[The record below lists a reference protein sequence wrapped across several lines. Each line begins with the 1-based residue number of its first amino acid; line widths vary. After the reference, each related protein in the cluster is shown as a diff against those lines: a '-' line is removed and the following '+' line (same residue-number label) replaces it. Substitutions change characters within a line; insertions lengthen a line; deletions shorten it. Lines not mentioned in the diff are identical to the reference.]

1 MEYNLLGR
9 TGLQVSELCF
19 GTMTFGKEAD
29 SETAATLYSTC
40 RDSGINF
47 FDCADIYVGGESERI
62 LGELIKPHRSEV
74 IVTSKL
80 FNANSKDINDRG
92 ASRKHIK
99 EALARSLKRLQT
111 DYIDLYFL
119 HRFDENTP
127 IEETLRGLEDVVR
140 EGKVLYI
147 GASNFAAW
155 QIMKAVGISE
165 RNLWSRFESIQPMY
179 NLLKRQA
186 EVEILPL
193 AASEK
198 LGVITYSP
206 LAGGLLTGKYMNRGT
221 ATEDSRFAKNKV
233 YQRRYKVPRA
243 EEAAE
248 GITDIAK
255 RTGYPAAA
263 LAVAWVVHHPA
274 VTAPIIGARNTEQL
288 RQSLSATEVNMTP
301 ELYSEI
307 TALSITPPPATDRSE
322 EQSNG

>member
-62 LGELIKPHRSEV
+62 LGELIKPHRTEV

-80 FNANSKDINDRG
+80 FSANSKDINDRG

-99 EALARSLKRLQT
+99 EALARSLKRLQS

-165 RNLWSRFESIQPMY
+165 RNLWSRFECIQPMY

-193 AASEK
+193 AASEQ

-206 LAGGLLTGKYMNRGT
+206 LAGGLLTGKYVNSDT
-221 ATEDSRFAKNKV
+221 TTEDSRFATNKV
-233 YQRRYKVPRA
+233 YQKRYKVPRA
-243 EEAAE
+243 GEAAE
-248 GITDIAK
+248 GITEIAK